1 MGLEM
6 GVTRGGTFRFTCTG
20 AGLGAGTSSSSSESA
35 QSILCF
41 ARTAAN
47 SEPAPL
53 YSLRLTDRTTLTGAF
68 FSTGVTF
75 RSCLCATACFNSLST
90 IVFYRSSQPSTI
102 RIIATFPNCH
112 SVHSPQLQRKTL
124 FPTPYGSYLRPLSER
139 EEECCLPINDQSIS
153 SGLPYL
159 PFYTAHTLHRWIAP
173 SPALPL

>member
-1 MGLEM
+1 M

-53 YSLRLTDRTTLTGAF
+53 YSLRLTDRITLTGAF

-124 FPTPYGSYLRPLSER
+124 FPTPHSSYLRPLSGR